1 MKAKT
6 LIHTI
11 KYFFGMDDADTQ
23 TSSREREVLKRLA
36 KNAHKVLEI
45 GVFEGHSTKSLAT
58 SMTSGVLYAVD
69 PFFPGRLGISYG
81 LLLTHQQIRKANK
94 INPHVTVKLIK
105 DFSYNLAKDK
115 SITEFDLIFIDGDHS
130 LEGIKQD
137 YNDWAD
143 RIKSGGYL
151 ALHDTRVPS
160 YNPNV
165 KNLGSYEYF
174 ESVIKYDS
182 RFQLVEQ
189 VDSLS
194 ILRRN

>member
-1 MKAKT
+1 MSAKT
-6 LIHTI
+6 LIHTV
-11 KYFFGMDDADTQ
+11 KYFLGYEAASTQ
-23 TSSREREVLKRLA
+23 VSESESNILSGLA

-58 SMTSGVLYAVD
+58 SMSSGVLYAVD
-69 PFFPGRLGISYG
+69 PFFAGRLGISYG
-81 LLLTHQQIRKANK
+81 LLVTHQQIRKANK
-94 INPHVTVKLIK
+94 INPHVTIKLIK

-143 RIKSGGYL
+143 RIKKGGYL
-151 ALHDTRVPS
+151 ALHDTKVPS

-165 KNLGSYEYF
+165 KNLGSFEYF
-174 ESVIKYDS
+174 ETVIRFDS

-194 ILRRN
+194 ILSRN